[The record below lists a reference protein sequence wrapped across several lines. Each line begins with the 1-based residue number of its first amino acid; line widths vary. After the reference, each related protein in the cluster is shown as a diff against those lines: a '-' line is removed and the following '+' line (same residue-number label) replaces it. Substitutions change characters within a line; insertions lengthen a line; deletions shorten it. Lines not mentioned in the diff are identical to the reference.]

1 MIYKKGGQT
10 MSYDV
15 SIKITFITKEFLSI
29 DFIENLLKQLDL
41 RENLN
46 QSNWRAERFSI
57 YHTKEDTE
65 WVLNNANL
73 WYWYLSFYSHNED
86 LYFRMEQPDQVVGIS
101 YILLKC
107 KNDEQIINHCLDVL
121 KEIFQDR
128 YFMIHVIDEQ
138 IYEQQIQAFED
149 LNNKWHNRFQKM
161 KADYKLR
168 GDSFRIFDELG
179 INVGL
184 SRKMCFGR
192 YMFEYFDKERLLS
205 CPYVY
210 HAEETKN
217 GIEIQLY
224 ENLMQERKLFKEWKI
239 RHYYQVD
246 KAAKEISLKLRKVE
260 GTESIYS
267 IESLVPYKSIYF
279 YNNTVREEPRKGPKN
294 KHIIPADIFYK
305 EILLSKYKK
314 THFRKMDEDCLVDA
328 SSLGLLVYAENEDAD
343 VKSIFETEALIAIGI
358 FEDDPYEF
366 AKQKGYHISKI
377 NEHKYLLEKE
387 DEKIIDK
394 QYYYE
399 DEDLKFIINL
409 DVRKEKLNETEIK
422 EVVSEFDRM
431 NKSVKIRKME

>member
-1 MIYKKGGQT
+1 MDRI
-10 MSYDV
+10 
-15 SIKITFITKEFLSI
+15 SIKITFITKDFLSK
-29 DFIENLLKQLDL
+29 DFIENLLDRLNL
-41 RENLN
+41 RKNLT
-46 QSNWRAERFSI
+46 QCNWRAERFASSLS
-57 YHTKEDTE
+57 KEDKEETE
-65 WVLNNANL
+65 WILNNSNL
-73 WYWYLSFYSHNED
+73 WYWYLSFYSHND
-86 LYFRMEQPDQVVGIS
+86 KLYFRMEQTRNVIGIS

-121 KEIFQDR
+121 KELFQDR

-138 IYEQQIQAFED
+138 IYEQQIQAFKD

-184 SRKMCFGR
+184 SRKMYFGR
-192 YMFEYFDKERLLS
+192 YMFDYFDKERLLS
-205 CPYVY
+205 CSYVY

-239 RHYYQVD
+239 RHYYRID
-246 KAAKEISLKLRKVE
+246 KAAKEISLKLSKVE

-267 IESLVPYKSIYF
+267 IESLVPYKPIYF
-279 YNNTVREEPRKGPKN
+279 YNNTVRVGSRKGPKN
-294 KHIIPADIFYK
+294 KHIIPADIFCK

-328 SSLGLLVYAENEDAD
+328 SALGLLVYAENEDAD

-366 AKQKGYHISKI
+366 AKQKEYQISKI

-387 DEKIIDK
+387 DEKILDK
-394 QYYYE
+394 KYYYE
-399 DEDLKFIINL
+399 DEDFSYDITLI
-409 DVRKEKLNETEIK
+409 VRKEKLNETEIK

-431 NKSVKIRKME
+431 NKSAKIRKMK

>member
-1 MIYKKGGQT
+1 MDRI
-10 MSYDV
+10 
-15 SIKITFITKEFLSI
+15 SIKITFITKDFLSK
-29 DFIENLLKQLDL
+29 DFIENLLDRLNL
-41 RENLN
+41 RKNLT
-46 QSNWRAERFSI
+46 QCNWRAERFASSLS
-57 YHTKEDTE
+57 KEDKEETE
-65 WVLNNANL
+65 WILNNSNL
-73 WYWYLSFYSHNED
+73 WYWYLSFYSHND
-86 LYFRMEQPDQVVGIS
+86 KLYFRMEQTRNVIGIS

-138 IYEQQIQAFED
+138 IYEQQIQAFKD

-184 SRKMCFGR
+184 SRKMYFGR

-205 CPYVY
+205 CSYVY

-224 ENLMQERKLFKEWKI
+224 ENLMQERSIFKEWKI
-239 RHYYQVD
+239 RHYYRID
-246 KAAKEISLKLRKVE
+246 KAAKEISLKLSKVE

-267 IESLVPYKSIYF
+267 IESLVPYKPIYF
-279 YNNTVREEPRKGPKN
+279 YNNTVRVGSRKGPQN
-294 KHIIPADIFYK
+294 KHIIPADIFCK

-366 AKQKGYHISKI
+366 AKQKGYQFSKI
-377 NEHKYLLEKE
+377 NKHKYLLEKE
-387 DEKIIDK
+387 DEKILDK
-394 QYYYE
+394 KYYYE
-399 DEDLKFIINL
+399 DEDFSYDITLI
-409 DVRKEKLNETEIK
+409 VRKEKLNETEIK

-431 NKSVKIRKME
+431 NKSAKIRKMK

>member
-1 MIYKKGGQT
+1 

-15 SIKITFITKEFLSI
+15 SIKITFITKEFVNTEFMKS
-29 DFIENLLKQLDL
+29 LLAQLNL
-41 RENLN
+41 RENLIW
-46 QSNWRAERFSI
+46 SNIRSERFSSSLSKNA
-57 YHTKEDTE
+57 KEETE
-65 WVLNNANL
+65 WVLNNGNL
-73 WYWYLSFYSHNED
+73 WYWYLSFFSFNDD
-86 LYFRMEQPDQVVGIS
+86 LYFRMEQTEHVMGIS

-107 KNDEQIINHCLDVL
+107 KNDEQFINHCLDVL
-121 KEIFQDR
+121 KDIFQDR
-128 YFMIHVIDEQ
+128 YFMIHVIDEK
-138 IYEQQIQAFED
+138 IDEYQAQARED
-149 LNNKWHNRFQKM
+149 LYNKWLNRYQKM

-168 GDSFRIFDELG
+168 SDSLRIFDELG

-184 SRKMCFGR
+184 SRKMYFGR

-224 ENLMQERKLFKEWKI
+224 ENLMQERNFFNEWKI
-239 RHYYQVD
+239 RHYYQINKV
-246 KAAKEISLKLRKVE
+246 AKEISSKLSLLE
-260 GTESIYS
+260 GADCLYSMESFI
-267 IESLVPYKSIYF
+267 PYERIYF
-279 YNNTVREEPRKGPKN
+279 YNNSVQEEPRKGPKN

-328 SSLGLLVYAENEDAD
+328 SLLGLLIYIKDEESD
-343 VKSIFETEALIAIGI
+343 VKSIFETEALIAVEQ

-366 AKQKGYHISKI
+366 AKQKGYQISKI

-394 QYYYE
+394 KYYYE
-399 DEDLKFIINL
+399 DENLKFIINL

-431 NKSVKIRKME
+431 NKSVKIRKMK

>member
-1 MIYKKGGQT
+1 MG
-10 MSYDV
+10 YDV
-15 SIKITFITKEFLSI
+15 AIKITFITKEFVNTEFMKS
-29 DFIENLLKQLDL
+29 LLAQLNL
-41 RENLN
+41 RENLIW
-46 QSNWRAERFSI
+46 SNIRSERFSSSLSKNA
-57 YHTKEDTE
+57 KEETE
-65 WVLNNANL
+65 WVLNNGNL
-73 WYWYLSFYSHNED
+73 WYWYLSFFSFNDD
-86 LYFRMEQPDQVVGIS
+86 LYFRMEQTEHVMGIS

-107 KNDEQIINHCLDVL
+107 KNDEQFINHCLDVL
-121 KEIFQDR
+121 KDIFQDR
-128 YFMIHVIDEQ
+128 YFMIHVIDEK
-138 IYEQQIQAFED
+138 IDEYQAQARED
-149 LNNKWHNRFQKM
+149 LYNKWLNRYQKM

-168 GDSFRIFDELG
+168 SDSLRIFDELG

-184 SRKMCFGR
+184 SRKMYFGR

-224 ENLMQERKLFKEWKI
+224 ENLMQERNFFNEWKI
-239 RHYYQVD
+239 RHYYQINKV
-246 KAAKEISLKLRKVE
+246 AKEISSKLSLLE
-260 GTESIYS
+260 GADCLYSMESFI
-267 IESLVPYKSIYF
+267 PYERIYF
-279 YNNTVREEPRKGPKN
+279 YNNSVQEEPRKGPKN

-328 SSLGLLVYAENEDAD
+328 SLLGLLIYIKDEESD
-343 VKSIFETEALIAIGI
+343 VKSIFETEALIAVEQ

-366 AKQKGYHISKI
+366 AKQKGYQISKI

-422 EVVSEFDRM
+422 EVVLEFDRM
-431 NKSVKIRKME
+431 NKSVKIRKMK

>member
-1 MIYKKGGQT
+1 MDRI
-10 MSYDV
+10 
-15 SIKITFITKEFLSI
+15 SIKITFITKDFLSK
-29 DFIENLLKQLDL
+29 DFIENLLDRLNL
-41 RENLN
+41 RKNLT
-46 QSNWRAERFSI
+46 QCNWRAERFASSLS
-57 YHTKEDTE
+57 KEDKEETE
-65 WVLNNANL
+65 WILNNSNL
-73 WYWYLSFYSHNED
+73 WYWYLSFYSHND
-86 LYFRMEQPDQVVGIS
+86 KLYFRMEQTRNVIGIS

-121 KEIFQDR
+121 KELFQDR

-138 IYEQQIQAFED
+138 IYEQQIQAFKD

-184 SRKMCFGR
+184 SRKMYFGR

-205 CPYVY
+205 CSYVY

-239 RHYYQVD
+239 RHYYRID
-246 KAAKEISLKLRKVE
+246 KAAKEISLKLSKVE

-267 IESLVPYKSIYF
+267 IESLVPYKPIYF
-279 YNNTVREEPRKGPKN
+279 YNNTVRVGSRKGPKN
-294 KHIIPADIFYK
+294 KHIIPADIFCK

-328 SSLGLLVYAENEDAD
+328 SALGLLVYAENEDAD

-366 AKQKGYHISKI
+366 AKQKEYQISKI

-387 DEKIIDK
+387 DEKILDK
-394 QYYYE
+394 KYYYE
-399 DEDLKFIINL
+399 DEDFSYDITLI
-409 DVRKEKLNETEIK
+409 VRKEKLNENEIK

-431 NKSVKIRKME
+431 NKSVKIRKMK

>member
-1 MIYKKGGQT
+1 

-15 SIKITFITKEFLSI
+15 SIKITFITKEFVNTEFMKS
-29 DFIENLLKQLDL
+29 LLAQLNL
-41 RENLN
+41 RENLIW
-46 QSNWRAERFSI
+46 SNIRSERFSSSLSKNA
-57 YHTKEDTE
+57 KEETE
-65 WVLNNANL
+65 WVLNNGNL
-73 WYWYLSFYSHNED
+73 WYWYLSFFSFNDD
-86 LYFRMEQPDQVVGIS
+86 LYFRMEQTEHVMGIS

-107 KNDEQIINHCLDVL
+107 KNDEQFINHCLDVL
-121 KEIFQDR
+121 KDIFQDR
-128 YFMIHVIDEQ
+128 YFMIHVIDEKIDEYQ
-138 IYEQQIQAFED
+138 TQARED
-149 LNNKWHNRFQKM
+149 LYNKWHNHFQKM

-192 YMFEYFDKERLLS
+192 YMFDYFDKERLLS

-246 KAAKEISLKLRKVE
+246 KAAKEISLKLSLLE
-260 GTESIYS
+260 GRDYLHSMESFIPYESIYS
-267 IESLVPYKSIYF
+267 
-279 YNNTVREEPRKGPKN
+279 YNGTIREEPRKGPKN

-328 SSLGLLVYAENEDAD
+328 SLLGLLIYIKDEESD
-343 VKSIFETEALIAIGI
+343 VKSIFETEALIAVEQ

-366 AKQKGYHISKI
+366 AKQKGYQISKI

-431 NKSVKIRKME
+431 NKSVKIRKMK

>member
-1 MIYKKGGQT
+1 MG
-10 MSYDV
+10 YDV
-15 SIKITFITKEFLSI
+15 AIKITFITKEFVNTEFMKS
-29 DFIENLLKQLDL
+29 LLAQLNL
-41 RENLN
+41 RENLIW
-46 QSNWRAERFSI
+46 SNIRSKRFSSLLSKNA
-57 YHTKEDTE
+57 KEETE
-65 WVLNNANL
+65 WVLNNGNL
-73 WYWYLSFYSHNED
+73 WYWYLSFFSFNDD
-86 LYFRMEQPDQVVGIS
+86 LYFRMEQTRNVIGIS

-121 KEIFQDR
+121 KDLFQDR
-128 YFMIHVIDEQ
+128 YFMIHVIDEE
-138 IYEQQIQAFED
+138 IYERQKNAFEVIT
-149 LNNKWHNRFQKM
+149 NKWLNRFQKM

-239 RHYYQVD
+239 RHYYRID
-246 KAAKEISLKLRKVE
+246 KVAKEISLKLSLLE
-260 GTESIYS
+260 GADCLYSMESFIPN
-267 IESLVPYKSIYF
+267 ERIYF
-279 YNNTVREEPRKGPKN
+279 YNNSVREEPRKGPKN

-328 SSLGLLVYAENEDAD
+328 SLLGLLIYIKDEESD
-343 VKSIFETEALIAIGI
+343 VKSIFETEALIAVEQ

-366 AKQKGYHISKI
+366 AKQKGYQISKI

-399 DEDLKFIINL
+399 DEDLKFVINL
-409 DVRKEKLNETEIK
+409 EVRKEKLNETEIK

-431 NKSVKIRKME
+431 NKSVKIRKMK

>member
-1 MIYKKGGQT
+1 MG
-10 MSYDV
+10 YDV
-15 SIKITFITKEFLSI
+15 AIKITFITKEFVNTEFMKS
-29 DFIENLLKQLDL
+29 LLAQLNL
-41 RENLN
+41 RENLIW
-46 QSNWRAERFSI
+46 SNIRSERFSSSLSKNA
-57 YHTKEDTE
+57 KEETE
-65 WVLNNANL
+65 WVLNNGNL
-73 WYWYLSFYSHNED
+73 WYWYLSFFSFNDD
-86 LYFRMEQPDQVVGIS
+86 LYFRMEQTEHVMGIS

-107 KNDEQIINHCLDVL
+107 KNDEQFINHCLDVL
-121 KEIFQDR
+121 KDIFQDR
-128 YFMIHVIDEQ
+128 YFMIHVIDEK
-138 IYEQQIQAFED
+138 IDEYQAQARED
-149 LNNKWHNRFQKM
+149 LYNKWLNRYQKM

-168 GDSFRIFDELG
+168 SDSLRIFDELG

-184 SRKMCFGR
+184 SRKMYFGR

-224 ENLMQERKLFKEWKI
+224 ENLMQERNFFNEWKI
-239 RHYYQVD
+239 RHYYQINKV
-246 KAAKEISLKLRKVE
+246 AKEISSKLSLLE
-260 GTESIYS
+260 GADCLYSMESFI
-267 IESLVPYKSIYF
+267 PYERIYF
-279 YNNTVREEPRKGPKN
+279 YNNSVQEEPRKGPKN

-328 SSLGLLVYAENEDAD
+328 SLLGLLIYIKDEESD
-343 VKSIFETEALIAIGI
+343 VKSIFETEALIAVEQ

-366 AKQKGYHISKI
+366 AKQKGYQISKI

-399 DEDLKFIINL
+399 DEDLKFILNL
-409 DVRKEKLNETEIK
+409 EVRKEKLNENEIK

-431 NKSVKIRKME
+431 NKSVKIRKMK

>member
-1 MIYKKGGQT
+1 
-10 MSYDV
+10 
-15 SIKITFITKEFLSI
+15 
-29 DFIENLLKQLDL
+29 
-41 RENLN
+41 
-46 QSNWRAERFSI
+46 
-57 YHTKEDTE
+57 
-65 WVLNNANL
+65 
-73 WYWYLSFYSHNED
+73 
-86 LYFRMEQPDQVVGIS
+86 
-101 YILLKC
+101 
-107 KNDEQIINHCLDVL
+107 
-121 KEIFQDR
+121 
-128 YFMIHVIDEQ
+128 MIHVIDEQ
-138 IYEQQIQAFED
+138 IYEQQIQAFKD

-192 YMFEYFDKERLLS
+192 YMFDYFDKERLLS

-246 KAAKEISLKLRKVE
+246 KAAKEISLKLSPVKSE
-260 GTESIYS
+260 NGLYTIESIA
-267 IESLVPYKSIYF
+267 PYEQIYF

-431 NKSVKIRKME
+431 NKSVKIRKMK